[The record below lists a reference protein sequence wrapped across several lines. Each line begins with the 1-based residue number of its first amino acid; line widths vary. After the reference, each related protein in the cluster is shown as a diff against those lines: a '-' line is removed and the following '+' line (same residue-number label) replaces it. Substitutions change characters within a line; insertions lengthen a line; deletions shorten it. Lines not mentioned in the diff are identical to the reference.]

1 MKKIN
6 VVIYG
11 ATGSIGSSALSVI
24 KKNQDKFNL
33 EGITC
38 NYRLNKL
45 IKIADQ
51 FNVRSIGYNE
61 KSLRKRN
68 YKTNKYQLYR
78 DISEFDKIVSN
89 KTDIIIYAISGIG
102 SIDLILKII
111 KKGKK
116 IGLANKE
123 CIISFGK
130 KILLNAKKFSSE
142 IVPLDSEHNSIY
154 HLLNINFS
162 GIEKI
167 LITAS
172 GGPFLNLDKKKFN
185 NITPKEALKHPI
197 WKMGK
202 KISIDSATMMNKAL
216 EIIEAKYLF
225 NLRNNQISA
234 IIHPQSI
241 VHAIINYKNGVSTAL
256 MYKPDMKVPISSLFF
271 NFNEF
276 SKKNKSIDVADL
288 NKLEFFEIDESRFPA
303 FTLVYDVLQ
312 NEGLYPNV
320 FNYLNEL
327 LVDFFLKGKI
337 KFTDIVDLNRENMEL
352 IFKKNT
358 NLEDPSIKDIKN
370 INNWIDKNICIPN

>member
-1 MKKIN
+1 MEN
-6 VVIYG
+6 
-11 ATGSIGSSALSVI
+11 
-24 KKNQDKFNL
+24 
-33 EGITC
+33 
-38 NYRLNKL
+38 
-45 IKIADQ
+45 
-51 FNVRSIGYNE
+51 
-61 KSLRKRN
+61 
-68 YKTNKYQLYR
+68 
-78 DISEFDKIVSN
+78 
-89 KTDIIIYAISGIG
+89 
-102 SIDLILKII
+102 
-111 KKGKK
+111 
-116 IGLANKE
+116 
-123 CIISFGK
+123 
-130 KILLNAKKFSSE
+130 
-142 IVPLDSEHNSIY
+142 
-154 HLLNINFS
+154 
-162 GIEKI
+162 
-167 LITAS
+167 
-172 GGPFLNLDKKKFN
+172 
-185 NITPKEALKHPI
+185 
-197 WKMGK
+197 GK

-337 KFTDIVDLNRENMEL
+337 KFTDIVDLNRKNMEL
-352 IFKKNT
+352 IFKKNA

>member
-61 KSLRKRN
+61 KSLRKRK
-68 YKTNKYQLYR
+68 YKTNKYQLYK

-337 KFTDIVDLNRENMEL
+337 KFTDIVDLNRKNMEL
-352 IFKKNT
+352 IFKKNA

>member
-11 ATGSIGSSALSVI
+11 ATGSIGNSVLSVI

-38 NYRLNKL
+38 NNKLNKL

-51 FNVRSIGYNE
+51 FKVRSIGYNE
-61 KSLRKRN
+61 KSHSKRKYN
-68 YKTNKYQLYR
+68 TKKYQLYR
-78 DISEFDKIVSN
+78 DISEFDKIVSS
-89 KTDIIIYAISGIG
+89 KTNIIIYAISGIG

-172 GGPFLNLDKKKFN
+172 GGPFLNLDKKKFD

-256 MYKPDMKVPISSLFF
+256 MYKPDMKVPISSLFSD
-271 NFNEF
+271 FNEF
-276 SKKNKSIDVADL
+276 SKKNIDVADL
-288 NKLEFFEIDESRFPA
+288 NKLDFFEIDESRFPA
-303 FTLVYDVLQ
+303 FTLVHDVLQ

-337 KFTDIVDLNRENMEL
+337 KFTDIVDLNRKNMEL
-352 IFKKNT
+352 IFKKNA

>member
-61 KSLRKRN
+61 KSLSKRN

-241 VHAIINYKNGVSTAL
+241 VHAIINYKNGASTAL

-288 NKLEFFEIDESRFPA
+288 NKLEFFEIDVSRFPA

-337 KFTDIVDLNRENMEL
+337 KFTDIVDLNRKNMEL
-352 IFKKNT
+352 IFKKNA

>member
-1 MKKIN
+1 MHYI
-6 VVIYG
+6 
-11 ATGSIGSSALSVI
+11 
-24 KKNQDKFNL
+24 FW
-33 EGITC
+33 
-38 NYRLNKL
+38 
-45 IKIADQ
+45 
-51 FNVRSIGYNE
+51 
-61 KSLRKRN
+61 
-68 YKTNKYQLYR
+68 
-78 DISEFDKIVSN
+78 
-89 KTDIIIYAISGIG
+89 
-102 SIDLILKII
+102 
-111 KKGKK
+111 
-116 IGLANKE
+116 
-123 CIISFGK
+123 K
-130 KILLNAKKFSSE
+130 KILFNANKFSSE

-162 GIEKI
+162 RIEKI

-172 GGPFLNLDKKKFN
+172 GGPFLNLDKKKFD

-225 NLRNNQISA
+225 NLRNNQIGA

-256 MYKPDMKVPISSLFF
+256 MYKPDMKVPISSLFSD
-271 NFNEF
+271 FNEF
-276 SKKNKSIDVADL
+276 SKKNIDVVDL

-303 FTLVYDVLQ
+303 FTLVHDVLQ

-337 KFTDIVDLNRENMEL
+337 KFTDIVNLNRKNMEL
-352 IFKKNT
+352 IFKKNA

>member
-11 ATGSIGSSALSVI
+11 ATGSIGNSVLSVI

-38 NYRLNKL
+38 NNKLNKL

-51 FNVRSIGYNE
+51 FKVRSIGYNE
-61 KSLRKRN
+61 KSLRKRKYN
-68 YKTNKYQLYR
+68 TKKYQLYR
-78 DISEFDKIVSN
+78 DISEFDKIVSS
-89 KTDIIIYAISGIG
+89 KTNIIIYAISGIG

-130 KILLNAKKFSSE
+130 KILLNAKKYSSE

-172 GGPFLNLDKKKFN
+172 GGPFLNLDKKKFD

-241 VHAIINYKNGVSTAL
+241 VHSIINYKNGVSTAL
-256 MYKPDMKVPISSLFF
+256 MYKPDMKVPISSLFSD
-271 NFNEF
+271 FNEF
-276 SKKNKSIDVADL
+276 SKKIIDVTDL
-288 NKLEFFEIDESRFPA
+288 NKLDFFEIDESRFPA
-303 FTLVYDVLQ
+303 FTLVHDVLQ

-337 KFTDIVDLNRENMEL
+337 KFTDIVDLNRKNMEL
-352 IFKKNT
+352 IFKKNA